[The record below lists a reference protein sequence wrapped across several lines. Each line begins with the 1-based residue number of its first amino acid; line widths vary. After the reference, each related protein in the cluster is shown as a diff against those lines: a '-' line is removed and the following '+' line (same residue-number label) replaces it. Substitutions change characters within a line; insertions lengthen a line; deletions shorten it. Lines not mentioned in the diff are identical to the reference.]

1 MTGEVY
7 KIPVHLQPLYKEQF
21 SYINLPNTD
30 YYCNHHICPP
40 LYPELTV
47 KEVDYICDILKKA
60 LIDYEKQSSKINT
73 N

>member
-1 MTGEVY
+1 LTGEVY

-30 YYCNHHICPP
+30 YYCNYHICPP